1 MALNTK
7 PKALRVEPSDA
18 AFDRVVAK
26 ASDVR
31 AQAQA
36 EAEPRKGIWKGKK
49 RAISHTIA
57 PELLNEVDALAARRH
72 QTRTAFINGAI
83 FDAIE
88 RSK

>member
-7 PKALRVEPSDA
+7 PKGLQIPDE

-26 ASDVR
+26 AGDVR
-31 AQAQA
+31 AQA
-36 EAEPRKGIWKGKK
+36 EAEPRKGIWKGNK

-57 PELLNEVDALAARRH
+57 PELLDQVDALAARRH
-72 QTRTAFINGAI
+72 QTRTAFINNAI